1 MKMNWYIRGMQN
13 IFLRRLFLVITGS
26 KINAGEGDKN
36 MADYIKGVDL
46 SAVAEAEE
54 LGAKYYDNGVQGDI
68 FDILKNYGVNSV
80 RLRLWNDPYTED
92 GVPYG
97 AGTNDLEVYKKLA
110 KRAMDH
116 GMSILLDYHYSD
128 FWADPG
134 KQRVP
139 KAWRG
144 MDADQLEQAVYDYT
158 RETLLEMKDAGVLPQ
173 LVQVGNELTNGLMW
187 PLGQKPEYDNI
198 AKFVSAGIRAV
209 RSVGSD
215 IPVMIHLDN
224 GGNNPMYVDWF
235 DHYMERGE
243 NFDIIGMSYYPHWN
257 GSLSLLLDN
266 MNDISSR
273 YDKDVLVAE
282 TSIGYTTE
290 TFGCNGIVY
299 SKEHEK
305 ITGYPATQQGQEA
318 FLRDLFATVRSVN
331 NKRGIGVFYWEPAW
345 LPIPDCTW
353 ASKSGSKYMKDKM
366 TAGNAMA
373 NMALFDE
380 NGNANSA
387 LINMKT
393 M

>member
-1 MKMNWYIRGMQN
+1 MQN

-46 SAVAEAEE
+46 SAVAEVEE

-158 RETLLEMKDAGVLPQ
+158 RETLLEMKDAGVFPQ
-173 LVQVGNELTNGLMW
+173 LVQVGN
-187 PLGQKPEYDNI
+187 
-198 AKFVSAGIRAV
+198 
-209 RSVGSD
+209 
-215 IPVMIHLDN
+215 
-224 GGNNPMYVDWF
+224 
-235 DHYMERGE
+235 
-243 NFDIIGMSYYPHWN
+243 
-257 GSLSLLLDN
+257 
-266 MNDISSR
+266 
-273 YDKDVLVAE
+273 
-282 TSIGYTTE
+282 
-290 TFGCNGIVY
+290 
-299 SKEHEK
+299 
-305 ITGYPATQQGQEA
+305 
-318 FLRDLFATVRSVN
+318 
-331 NKRGIGVFYWEPAW
+331 
-345 LPIPDCTW
+345 
-353 ASKSGSKYMKDKM
+353 
-366 TAGNAMA
+366 
-373 NMALFDE
+373 
-380 NGNANSA
+380 
-387 LINMKT
+387 
-393 M
+393 

>member
-46 SAVAEAEE
+46 SAVVEVEE

-116 GMSILLDYHYSD
+116 GMSILLDCRYSD

-187 PLGQKPEYDNI
+187 PLGQKPGPPPRLWQVGQGTHR
-198 AKFVSAGIRAV
+198 FAGRRNPRGSCGSRA
-209 RSVGSD
+209 R
-215 IPVMIHLDN
+215 
-224 GGNNPMYVDWF
+224 
-235 DHYMERGE
+235 
-243 NFDIIGMSYYPHWN
+243 
-257 GSLSLLLDN
+257 
-266 MNDISSR
+266 
-273 YDKDVLVAE
+273 
-282 TSIGYTTE
+282 
-290 TFGCNGIVY
+290 
-299 SKEHEK
+299 
-305 ITGYPATQQGQEA
+305 
-318 FLRDLFATVRSVN
+318 
-331 NKRGIGVFYWEPAW
+331 
-345 LPIPDCTW
+345 
-353 ASKSGSKYMKDKM
+353 
-366 TAGNAMA
+366 
-373 NMALFDE
+373 
-380 NGNANSA
+380 
-387 LINMKT
+387 
-393 M
+393 

>member
-46 SAVAEAEE
+46 SVVAEVEE

-97 AGTNDLEVYKKLA
+97 AGTNDLEVYKKLS

-187 PLGQKPEYDNI
+187 PLGTE
-198 AKFVSAGIRAV
+198 AGV
-209 RSVGSD
+209 
-215 IPVMIHLDN
+215 
-224 GGNNPMYVDWF
+224 
-235 DHYMERGE
+235 
-243 NFDIIGMSYYPHWN
+243 
-257 GSLSLLLDN
+257 
-266 MNDISSR
+266 
-273 YDKDVLVAE
+273 
-282 TSIGYTTE
+282 
-290 TFGCNGIVY
+290 
-299 SKEHEK
+299 
-305 ITGYPATQQGQEA
+305 
-318 FLRDLFATVRSVN
+318 
-331 NKRGIGVFYWEPAW
+331 
-345 LPIPDCTW
+345 
-353 ASKSGSKYMKDKM
+353 
-366 TAGNAMA
+366 
-373 NMALFDE
+373 
-380 NGNANSA
+380 
-387 LINMKT
+387 
-393 M
+393 

>member
-1 MKMNWYIRGMQN
+1 MKMNWYIRSMQN

>member
-46 SAVAEAEE
+46 SAVVEVEE

-110 KRAMDH
+110 SALWIH

-158 RETLLEMKDAGVLPQ
+158 RETLLEMKDAGV
-173 LVQVGNELTNGLMW
+173 
-187 PLGQKPEYDNI
+187 
-198 AKFVSAGIRAV
+198 
-209 RSVGSD
+209 
-215 IPVMIHLDN
+215 
-224 GGNNPMYVDWF
+224 
-235 DHYMERGE
+235 
-243 NFDIIGMSYYPHWN
+243 
-257 GSLSLLLDN
+257 SLSLFRL
-266 MNDISSR
+266 
-273 YDKDVLVAE
+273 E
-282 TSIGYTTE
+282 TSLQTE
-290 TFGCNGIVY
+290 LMCRLGRNQNMTI
-299 SKEHEK
+299 S
-305 ITGYPATQQGQEA
+305 
-318 FLRDLFATVRSVN
+318 RS
-331 NKRGIGVFYWEPAW
+331 
-345 LPIPDCTW
+345 L
-353 ASKSGSKYMKDKM
+353 
-366 TAGNAMA
+366 
-373 NMALFDE
+373 
-380 NGNANSA
+380 
-387 LINMKT
+387 
-393 M
+393 

>member
-46 SAVAEAEE
+46 SAVVEVEE
-54 LGAKYYDNGVQGDI
+54 LGAKYYDNGVQGHI

-158 RETLLEMKDAGVLPQ
+158 RETLLEMKAAGVLPQ
-173 LVQVGNELTNGLMW
+173 LVQVGNELTHGLMW
-187 PLGQKPEYDNI
+187 P
-198 AKFVSAGIRAV
+198 STAV
-209 RSVGSD
+209 
-215 IPVMIHLDN
+215 
-224 GGNNPMYVDWF
+224 
-235 DHYMERGE
+235 
-243 NFDIIGMSYYPHWN
+243 
-257 GSLSLLLDN
+257 
-266 MNDISSR
+266 
-273 YDKDVLVAE
+273 
-282 TSIGYTTE
+282 
-290 TFGCNGIVY
+290 
-299 SKEHEK
+299 
-305 ITGYPATQQGQEA
+305 
-318 FLRDLFATVRSVN
+318 VN
-331 NKRGIGVFYWEPAW
+331 
-345 LPIPDCTW
+345 LC
-353 ASKSGSKYMKDKM
+353 
-366 TAGNAMA
+366 
-373 NMALFDE
+373 
-380 NGNANSA
+380 
-387 LINMKT
+387 
-393 M
+393 

>member
-46 SAVAEAEE
+46 SVVAEVEE

-97 AGTNDLEVYKKLA
+97 AGTNDLEVYKKLS

-173 LVQVGNELTNGLMW
+173 LVQV
-187 PLGQKPEYDNI
+187 
-198 AKFVSAGIRAV
+198 
-209 RSVGSD
+209 
-215 IPVMIHLDN
+215 
-224 GGNNPMYVDWF
+224 
-235 DHYMERGE
+235 
-243 NFDIIGMSYYPHWN
+243 
-257 GSLSLLLDN
+257 
-266 MNDISSR
+266 
-273 YDKDVLVAE
+273 
-282 TSIGYTTE
+282 
-290 TFGCNGIVY
+290 
-299 SKEHEK
+299 
-305 ITGYPATQQGQEA
+305 
-318 FLRDLFATVRSVN
+318 
-331 NKRGIGVFYWEPAW
+331 
-345 LPIPDCTW
+345 
-353 ASKSGSKYMKDKM
+353 
-366 TAGNAMA
+366 
-373 NMALFDE
+373 
-380 NGNANSA
+380 
-387 LINMKT
+387 
-393 M
+393 

>member
-187 PLGQKPEYDNI
+187 PC
-198 AKFVSAGIRAV
+198 
-209 RSVGSD
+209 
-215 IPVMIHLDN
+215 
-224 GGNNPMYVDWF
+224 
-235 DHYMERGE
+235 
-243 NFDIIGMSYYPHWN
+243 
-257 GSLSLLLDN
+257 LL
-266 MNDISSR
+266 
-273 YDKDVLVAE
+273 Y
-282 TSIGYTTE
+282 TSP
-290 TFGCNGIVY
+290 
-299 SKEHEK
+299 S
-305 ITGYPATQQGQEA
+305 P
-318 FLRDLFATVRSVN
+318 RD
-331 NKRGIGVFYWEPAW
+331 
-345 LPIPDCTW
+345 
-353 ASKSGSKYMKDKM
+353 
-366 TAGNAMA
+366 
-373 NMALFDE
+373 
-380 NGNANSA
+380 
-387 LINMKT
+387 
-393 M
+393 

>member
-46 SAVAEAEE
+46 SAVAEVEE
-54 LGAKYYDNGVQGDI
+54 LGAKYYDDGVQGDI

-198 AKFVSAGIRAV
+198 CLLYT
-209 RSVGSD
+209 SD
-215 IPVMIHLDN
+215 
-224 GGNNPMYVDWF
+224 
-235 DHYMERGE
+235 
-243 NFDIIGMSYYPHWN
+243 
-257 GSLSLLLDN
+257 
-266 MNDISSR
+266 
-273 YDKDVLVAE
+273 A
-282 TSIGYTTE
+282 
-290 TFGCNGIVY
+290 
-299 SKEHEK
+299 
-305 ITGYPATQQGQEA
+305 A
-318 FLRDLFATVRSVN
+318 
-331 NKRGIGVFYWEPAW
+331 
-345 LPIPDCTW
+345 
-353 ASKSGSKYMKDKM
+353 
-366 TAGNAMA
+366 
-373 NMALFDE
+373 DE
-380 NGNANSA
+380 
-387 LINMKT
+387 L
-393 M
+393 

>member
-1 MKMNWYIRGMQN
+1 M
-13 IFLRRLFLVITGS
+13 
-26 KINAGEGDKN
+26 AGVQGDKN

-46 SAVAEAEE
+46 SAVVEVEE

-158 RETLLEMKDAGVLPQ
+158 RETLLEMKAAGVLPQ

-187 PLGQKPEYDNI
+187 PLGQKPESVSYTHLTLPTI
-198 AKFVSAGIRAV
+198 A
-209 RSVGSD
+209 
-215 IPVMIHLDN
+215 
-224 GGNNPMYVDWF
+224 
-235 DHYMERGE
+235 
-243 NFDIIGMSYYPHWN
+243 
-257 GSLSLLLDN
+257 
-266 MNDISSR
+266 
-273 YDKDVLVAE
+273 
-282 TSIGYTTE
+282 
-290 TFGCNGIVY
+290 
-299 SKEHEK
+299 
-305 ITGYPATQQGQEA
+305 
-318 FLRDLFATVRSVN
+318 
-331 NKRGIGVFYWEPAW
+331 
-345 LPIPDCTW
+345 
-353 ASKSGSKYMKDKM
+353 
-366 TAGNAMA
+366 
-373 NMALFDE
+373 
-380 NGNANSA
+380 
-387 LINMKT
+387 
-393 M
+393 

>member
-1 MKMNWYIRGMQN
+1 M
-13 IFLRRLFLVITGS
+13 VITGS

-46 SAVAEAEE
+46 SVVAEVEE

-209 RSVGSD
+209 RSVDSD

-235 DHYMERGE
+235 DNYMERGE

>member
-46 SAVAEAEE
+46 SAVAEVEE

-144 MDADQLEQAVYDYT
+144 MDADQLEQAVYDSF
-158 RETLLEMKDAGVLPQ
+158 RDERCGRSP
-173 LVQVGNELTNGLMW
+173 
-187 PLGQKPEYDNI
+187 
-198 AKFVSAGIRAV
+198 SACSGWKRAYK
-209 RSVGSD
+209 RT
-215 IPVMIHLDN
+215 
-224 GGNNPMYVDWF
+224 
-235 DHYMERGE
+235 
-243 NFDIIGMSYYPHWN
+243 
-257 GSLSLLLDN
+257 
-266 MNDISSR
+266 
-273 YDKDVLVAE
+273 DVAAWAE
-282 TSIGYTTE
+282 TRI
-290 TFGCNGIVY
+290 
-299 SKEHEK
+299 
-305 ITGYPATQQGQEA
+305 
-318 FLRDLFATVRSVN
+318 
-331 NKRGIGVFYWEPAW
+331 
-345 LPIPDCTW
+345 
-353 ASKSGSKYMKDKM
+353 
-366 TAGNAMA
+366 
-373 NMALFDE
+373 
-380 NGNANSA
+380 
-387 LINMKT
+387 
-393 M
+393 